1 MLQLFLC
8 AMRILSLIF
17 FFFFF
22 IPGSRAQSDSATET
36 PVDTSAPVVTRPVT
50 VQRDSTIKRAP
61 VQDFMKDSV
70 SRRPRTDTGWK
81 IQNNWASLEA
91 ITGEIFSH
99 HPWMGFNS
107 RPETNYSAR
116 KTFQGKEVYF
126 YIIIAL
132 LLVFAI
138 LRNAFSKYFNDLF
151 RVFFR
156 TTLKQRQ
163 IREQLMQT
171 PLPSL
176 LMNAFFVLS
185 GGLYMALV
193 LDHYGKN
200 PAASV
205 WELALYCAAGLAAAY
220 FVKFIGLRILGTIF
234 GIRQAVT
241 SYIFIVFII
250 NKMVGILLLPFIV
263 LLAFTTGSLQQWAL
277 TLSFILLGGMLIY
290 RFILTFAAIRN
301 QIKVNPFHFLIYVAA
316 FEVAPL
322 ILVYRALLLYFPEM
336 A

>member
-1 MLQLFLC
+1 
-8 AMRILSLIF
+8 MRILSFLLF
-17 FFFFF
+17 LFFF
-22 IPGSRAQSDSATET
+22 IPDGSAQTDSNGTTGADSS
-36 PVDTSAPVVTRPVT
+36 VPVVVRPNAG
-50 VQRDSTIKRAP
+50 QKKDTIRSSGSLP
-61 VQDFMKDSV
+61 RVFNDSV
-70 SRRPRTDTGWK
+70 SKRPRSDTGWRL
-81 IQNNWASLEA
+81 QGNWNHLPA

-99 HPWMGFNS
+99 HPWMGFTAT
-107 RPETNYSAR
+107 PETNFSAR
-116 KTFQGKEVYF
+116 RTIHGREIHF
-126 YIIIAL
+126 YVIIAL
-132 LLVFAI
+132 LLLFAI

-176 LMNAFFVLS
+176 LLNAFFVLS
-185 GGLYMALV
+185 GGLYLAFV

-200 PAASV
+200 PADSV
-205 WELALYCAAGLAAAY
+205 WELAVYCSAGIAAAY
-220 FVKFIGLRILGTIF
+220 FVKFVGLRILGSIF
-234 GIRQAVT
+234 GIGQAVT
-241 SYIFIVFII
+241 SYIFVVFII
-250 NKMVGILLLPFIV
+250 NKMVGILLLPFI
-263 LLAFTTGSLQQWAL
+263 LFLAFTTGSLYEGAL
-277 TLSFILLGGMLIY
+277 LLSYIMLGGMLIY

-301 QIKVNPFHFLIYVAA
+301 QIKVNPFHFLLYIAA

>member
-8 AMRILSLIF
+8 AMRILPFIF
-17 FFFFF
+17 FFLFF
-22 IPGSRAQSDSATET
+22 IPDCRAQSDSAVPI
-36 PVDTSAPVVTRPVT
+36 PVDTAAPVSVPPVT
-50 VQRDSTIKRAP
+50 VQRDPSIKTAP
-61 VQDFMKDSV
+61 AQNLRNDSV
-70 SRRPRTDTGWK
+70 SRRPRTDTGWR
-81 IQNNWASLEA
+81 IQNNWTDLAA

-99 HPWMGFNS
+99 HPWMGFTA

-116 KTFQGKEVYF
+116 RIFHGKEIYF

-132 LLVFAI
+132 LLLFAI

-163 IREQLMQT
+163 IREQLMQS

-205 WELALYCAAGLAAAY
+205 WELALYCSAGIAAAY
-220 FVKFIGLRILGTIF
+220 FVKFIGLRILGSIF
-234 GIRQAVT
+234 GIGQAVT

-250 NKMVGILLLPFIV
+250 NKMVGILVLPFIV
-263 LLAFTTGSLQQWAL
+263 LLAFTTGSLQQGAL
-277 TLSFILLGGMLIY
+277 TLSFILLIGMLIY

-301 QIKVNPFHFLIYVAA
+301 QIKVNPFHFLIYVGA